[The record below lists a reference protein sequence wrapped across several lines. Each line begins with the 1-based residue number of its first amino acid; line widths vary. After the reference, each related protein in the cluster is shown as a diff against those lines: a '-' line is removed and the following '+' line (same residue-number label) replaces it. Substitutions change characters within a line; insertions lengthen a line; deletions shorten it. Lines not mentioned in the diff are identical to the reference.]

1 LSISGLKLNIG
12 VTLEEMKDY
21 KCSFA
26 YLITAERSDGL
37 GTLARSRPEREKE
50 RKIVCAGERERER
63 ERERKIVCEGERE
76 KK

>member
-37 GTLARSRPEREKE
+37 ARNRPEREKE
-50 RKIVCAGERERER
+50 RLCVRERER
-63 ERERKIVCEGERE
+63 VCV
-76 KK
+76 